1 MSAVDWFN
9 PRLLSGETPIR
20 ALSAE
25 QGAPRLFVIDDLL
38 LPKRLEA
45 LRALYRDSETWPEI
59 FSLFRVRGK
68 EMTSGRVSRGA
79 WDTAPQADRFYAFRQ
94 YAGGEGALT
103 AARAQL
109 LGFNLVLTHGD
120 LLALLGA
127 ATGVVLE
134 PNVET
139 AALSLG
145 PGHFQ
150 RPHNDVAAGRLLCGA
165 FYLGDG
171 WKPEFGGLFEMAARE
186 RVFFEVEPRAN
197 RLVLFDPNEQT
208 GMELGKPEIPLH
220 QVRPVMA
227 AAGRWRRH
235 SLSIWWKRV

>member
-1 MSAVDWFN
+1 MAAVDWVN
-9 PRLLSGETPIR
+9 PRLLSGEIPIR
-20 ALSAE
+20 ALSAA

-38 LPKRLEA
+38 LPNRLET
-45 LRALYRDSETWPEI
+45 LRGLYRDSEAWSEM

-68 EMTSGRVSRGA
+68 EMTSARATREQ
-79 WDTAPQADRFYAFRQ
+79 WDAAPQAERFYAFRQ
-94 YAGGEGALT
+94 YAGGAGALT
-103 AARAQL
+103 VARAQL
-109 LGFNLVLTHGD
+109 LGFNLVLTHDD

-165 FYLGDG
+165 LYLSDG
-171 WKPEFGGLFEMAARE
+171 WKPEFGGLFEMAAQD

-208 GMELGKPEIPLH
+208 GAELGKPEIPMH
-220 QVRPVMA
+220 QVRPVTA
-227 AAGRWRRH
+227 AAGAWRRH